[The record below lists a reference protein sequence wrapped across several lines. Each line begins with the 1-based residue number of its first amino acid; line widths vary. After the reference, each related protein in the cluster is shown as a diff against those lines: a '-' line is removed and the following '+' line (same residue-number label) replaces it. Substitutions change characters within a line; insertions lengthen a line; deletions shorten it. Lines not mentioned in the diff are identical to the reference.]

1 MRVNPNYSADMVNL
15 LQQSQQAETT
25 ALQQMSTG
33 RKVSMPSDGPASEAA
48 MIDENSRSA
57 SADQYNANSESLKE
71 VLSTADGTL
80 NSVVT
85 LLQRASTLGVE
96 GASTGTL
103 NQSDLDSIAN
113 EVQGISSEMLSLAN
127 SSYAGQYVF
136 AGTATSAAPYVAD
149 ATTGD
154 VTYVGNDQQNN
165 VQIGTGLSV
174 SANLPGSSLFSQTG
188 ANVFTALQ
196 TMISA
201 LKSGSST
208 DISGAV
214 TLVGTALNAVDSARV
229 FYGNTINELT
239 SNESYLGQEKVN
251 IASYQ
256 NTLVG
261 ADPAAAVTAVQQA
274 EYARNATVA
283 ASAKM
288 NQVSL
293 LDYLK

>member
-1 MRVNPNYSADMVNL
+1 
-15 LQQSQQAETT
+15 
-25 ALQQMSTG
+25 
-33 RKVSMPSDGPASEAA
+33 

-57 SADQYNANSESLKE
+57 TADQYNANSESLNE
-71 VLSTADGTL
+71 VLSTADSTL

-85 LLQRASTLGVE
+85 LLQRATTLGVE

-103 NQSDLDSIAN
+103 DQTDLDSIAN
-113 EVQGISSEMLSLAN
+113 EVQGISSEMVSLAN
-127 SSYAGQYVF
+127 TSYAGQYIF
-136 AGTATSAAPYVAD
+136 AGTATSTAPYVAD

-154 VTYVGNDQQNN
+154 VSYVGNDQQNN

-196 TMISA
+196 TMVSA
-201 LKSGSST
+201 LKSGNTSG
-208 DISGAV
+208 ISGAV

-239 SNESYLGQEKVN
+239 SNESYLSQEKVN

-274 EYARNATVA
+274 EYDRSATVA
-283 ASAKM
+283 AAAKM
-288 NQVSL
+288 DQVSL